1 MADEQEPSCYPKRLV
16 LPCTT
21 GRKQKELSFIVMPF
35 IRSHQSNRLLVLSM
49 QLNSYNAVVRCKCNA
64 GQSINSLEMPHH
76 GYRVGST
83 ITNRSSPVL
92 LCRSAKSSVLRRFL
106 THGPQE
112 SN

>member
-1 MADEQEPSCYPKRLV
+1 MILSERTFL
-16 LPCTT
+16 LCTT
-21 GRKQKELSFIVMPF
+21 GLKQQELSFITMPF
-35 IRSHQSNRLLVLSM
+35 IRSHQSTRLLVPSM

-64 GQSINSLEMPHH
+64 GQSINSLEMPHQ

-92 LCRSAKSSVLRRFL
+92 MCRSVKSSVLRRFL